1 MRTPKTNSMFIK
13 KYYKPSTI
21 PRLKYDWGYKNQ
33 ININKCPIITRWLD
47 KCYELG
53 NTGYVQDEMFKH
65 IYFNRKINYKK
76 LSDYV
81 VIKNRAELN
90 ENTKKLMSKNIY
102 AFRTERVNEIIEFQK
117 NIFEC
122 KLFDSNEWNL
132 NCTKYI
138 YSDDIEC
145 ILEID
150 LEIGE
155 VIDIMKLQLDSRTMI
170 ETIVDYSG

>member
-1 MRTPKTNSMFIK
+1 M
-13 KYYKPSTI
+13 
-21 PRLKYDWGYKNQ
+21 
-33 ININKCPIITRWLD
+33 
-47 KCYELG
+47 
-53 NTGYVQDEMFKH
+53 
-65 IYFNRKINYKK
+65 
-76 LSDYV
+76 
-81 VIKNRAELN
+81 
-90 ENTKKLMSKNIY
+90 
-102 AFRTERVNEIIEFQK
+102 
-117 NIFEC
+117 
-122 KLFDSNEWNL
+122 